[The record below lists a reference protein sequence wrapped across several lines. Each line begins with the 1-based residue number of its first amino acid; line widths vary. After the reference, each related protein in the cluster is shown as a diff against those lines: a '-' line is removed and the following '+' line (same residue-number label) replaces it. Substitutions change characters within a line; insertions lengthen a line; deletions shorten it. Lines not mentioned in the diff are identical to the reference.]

1 MGWNSWNSY
10 GQTISEADVR
20 ANADVMAQK
29 LKASGWQYVV
39 IDEGWYVLSPGG
51 DPKLYQFRMDENG
64 RFLPAESRF
73 PSAKGDGGMKAIAD
87 YVHSLGLKFGIHVIR
102 GIPREAVQKNV
113 AIAGSAFHAADAAD
127 TSDTCPWN
135 AYNYG
140 LKDNAAGQAYYDS
153 IAKLYASWDVDFIKI
168 DCISSHPY
176 VGHEI
181 RMISEAL
188 HKTGRPMVL
197 SLSPGP
203 TPLEK
208 ADEVAKYAEM
218 WRISDDFWD
227 HWDVWK
233 GHEWSQG
240 LKAQFDNAAN
250 WNKHQVPGH
259 WPDNDMLP
267 LGYLGPHPG
276 EGEPRDSQ
284 LTPDEQKTL
293 ITLWAISRSPLM
305 MGGNL
310 TKLDA
315 ATLDLLTNR
324 EVIELNQRSKE
335 NAPILSKDGIVVWTA
350 VGRPPFD
357 YYVAVFNRSDTE
369 QTVEYSWNDLKVPA
383 IGKEWPLRDVWANR
397 YLGTKKSLSV
407 KLAPHSCG
415 LYEVILEKH

>member
-20 ANADVMAQK
+20 ATADVMAQK
-29 LKASGWQYVV
+29 LKAFGWQYVV
-39 IDEGWYVLSPGG
+39 IDEGWYVLKPGG
-51 DPKLYQFRMDENG
+51 DAKLYQFRMDENG

-73 PSAKGDGGMKAIAD
+73 PSAKDDGMKAIAD

-102 GIPREAVQKNV
+102 GIPREAVAKNLP
-113 AIAGSAFHAADAAD
+113 IAGSSFHAAEAAD
-127 TSDTCPWN
+127 TSDVCPWN

-153 IAKLYASWDVDFIKI
+153 IAKLYASWGVDFIKI

-176 VGHEI
+176 KGAEI

-188 HKTGRPMVL
+188 HKSGRAMVL

-227 HWDVWK
+227 HWGVWK

-240 LKAQFDNAAN
+240 LKAQFENAAK
-250 WNKHQVPGH
+250 WSAHQTPGH
-259 WPDNDMLP
+259 RPDNDMLP

-276 EGEPRDSQ
+276 EGEVRNTQ
-284 LTPDEQKTL
+284 FTADEQKTL
-293 ITLWAISRSPLM
+293 MTLWAISRSPLM

-310 TKLDA
+310 TKMDE
-315 ATLDLLTNR
+315 ATLGVLTNKS
-324 EVIELNQRSKE
+324 VIALDQQSHNGKQVI
-335 NAPILSKDGIVVWTA
+335 NDGNTVVWFA
-350 VGRPPFD
+350 EGLSPIAG
-357 YYVAVFNRSDTE
+357 YVAVFNISDRE
-369 QTVEYSWNDLKVPA
+369 QSVKYSW
-383 IGKEWPLRDVWANR
+383 KELGLAEGARVARDVWAER
-397 YLGTKKSLSV
+397 SLGKQEGVNL
-407 KLAPHSCG
+407 KLAPHACV
-415 LYEVILEKH
+415 LYQLSLLK